1 MQDYG
6 QDLMTVESVLVLK
19 RKTIY
24 VKRYAKIENFIF
36 SYKKNKSTLF

>member
-1 MQDYG
+1 
-6 QDLMTVESVLVLK
+6 MTVESVLVLK

-36 SYKKNKSTLF
+36 SYKKNKGK